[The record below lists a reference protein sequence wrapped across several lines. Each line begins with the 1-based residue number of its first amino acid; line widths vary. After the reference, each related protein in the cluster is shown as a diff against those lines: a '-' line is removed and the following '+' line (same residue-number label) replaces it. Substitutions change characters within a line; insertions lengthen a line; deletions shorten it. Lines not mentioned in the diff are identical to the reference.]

1 MGSRPR
7 CISYLTELPEKGYP
21 ETMTVGAARI
31 DFPRHVNRHV
41 VVPVPGQEEYTD
53 INHYPR

>member
-1 MGSRPR
+1 
-7 CISYLTELPEKGYP
+7 
-21 ETMTVGAARI
+21 MTVGTARI
-31 DFPRHVNRHV
+31 DLPRHVNRHV